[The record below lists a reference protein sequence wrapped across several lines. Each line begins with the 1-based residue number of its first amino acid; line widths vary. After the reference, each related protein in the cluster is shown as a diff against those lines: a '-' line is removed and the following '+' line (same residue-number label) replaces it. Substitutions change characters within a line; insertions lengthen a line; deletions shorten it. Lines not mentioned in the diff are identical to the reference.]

1 MSVLFDQAPDR
12 SRASGRRDPI
22 GEAEQAAVAEEAFSV
37 LRHRLRN
44 KLGTIRNAVFY
55 IKRQTN
61 GSEAW
66 AADPRIKDFFEVIDE
81 EISAAD
87 ALVLD
92 GVVSERLFERRVER
106 TSARACIERA
116 VELSHIDHPAIQIR
130 IEPGD
135 GVVVL
140 DPRELTLALRCLV
153 ENAAE
158 AMPSGGVITVRIGRE
173 DARLIIEVNDEG
185 PGIPEAERQAV
196 LYAYCTTKPGRA
208 GLGLAIATRMV
219 TRAKGTIILGSAP
232 SGGASVALSFP
243 LPDPEAEPGRTAE
256 GESPATSA

>member
-1 MSVLFDQAPDR
+1 MSLPFDQAEDR
-12 SRASGRRDPI
+12 SRVSGRRDPL

-55 IKRQTN
+55 IKRQTT

-66 AADPRIKDFFEVIDE
+66 AADPRIKDFFDVIDE

-130 IEPGD
+130 VEPGD
-135 GVVVL
+135 DVVVV

-158 AMPSGGVITVRIGRE
+158 AMPSGGEITVRIGRE
-173 DARLIIEVNDEG
+173 DARLVIEVHDEG

-208 GLGLAIATRMV
+208 GLGLAIAARMV
-219 TRAKGTIILGSAP
+219 TRANGTIILGSAP

-243 LPDPEAEPGRTAE
+243 LPDAP
-256 GESPATSA
+256 